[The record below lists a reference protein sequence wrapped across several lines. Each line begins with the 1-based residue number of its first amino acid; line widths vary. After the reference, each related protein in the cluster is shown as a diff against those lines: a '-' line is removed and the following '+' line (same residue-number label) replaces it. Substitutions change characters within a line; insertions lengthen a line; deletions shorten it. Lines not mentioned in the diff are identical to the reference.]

1 MTLTSGTST
10 TQAVVGHHLE
20 CFYALDPEGV
30 VADYAADAVMI
41 VPTGVLRG
49 AHEIKPFFT
58 TFLAEFAKPGATFEL
73 QQQVFDGDVAYISWV
88 AETSDNTYEL
98 GTDTFV
104 VRDGRIAAQ
113 TYACKTTPR
122 T

>member
-1 MTLTSGTST
+1 
-10 TQAVVGHHLE
+10 
-20 CFYALDPEGV
+20 
-30 VADYAADAVMI
+30 
-41 VPTGVLRG
+41 
-49 AHEIKPFFT
+49 
-58 TFLAEFAKPGATFEL
+58 
-73 QQQVFDGDVAYISWV
+73 VFDGDVAYISWV
-88 AETSDNTYEL
+88 AETADNTYEL